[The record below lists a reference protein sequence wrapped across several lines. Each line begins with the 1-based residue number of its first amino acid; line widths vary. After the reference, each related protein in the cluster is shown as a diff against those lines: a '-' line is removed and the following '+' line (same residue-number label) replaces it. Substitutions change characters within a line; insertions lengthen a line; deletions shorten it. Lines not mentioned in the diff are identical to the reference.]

1 MLHKNLIINIL
12 FIILMSN
19 LSSCDPN
26 TDSPYVDPSDHLAI
40 DSLVANKHSAGLWEE
55 VTITAYTRGEN
66 IEFSW
71 TANHGSMVGVDSS
84 SVVYW
89 GCPSCTGL
97 NTIQCVAKNDFGS
110 VQDTIMIF
118 VTNEE

>member
-1 MLHKNLIINIL
+1 MNFKALKFSILLLILIPVL
-12 FIILMSN
+12 TACDPDSN
-19 LSSCDPN
+19 L
-26 TDSPYVDPSDHLAI
+26 PYVEPSDHLAI

-55 VTITAYTRGEN
+55 VSITAYTRGEN
-66 IEFSW
+66 IEFQW
-71 TANHGSMVGVDSS
+71 TANHGSMIGVDSS

-97 NTIQCVAKNDFGS
+97 NTIQCIAKNEFGS

-118 VTNEE
+118 VTDEE